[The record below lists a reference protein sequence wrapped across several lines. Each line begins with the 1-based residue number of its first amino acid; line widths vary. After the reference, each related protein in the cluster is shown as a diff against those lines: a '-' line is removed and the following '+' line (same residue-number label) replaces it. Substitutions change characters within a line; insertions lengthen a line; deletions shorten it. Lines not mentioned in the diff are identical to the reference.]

1 MGLKVYGHR
10 MSQPAR
16 AVYIFC
22 KMNGIE
28 FEEIS
33 VNFFTKKT
41 ASPVFQEINPM
52 KQVPAIVHGTFK
64 LFESHAILRYLACAF
79 PGVPDHWY
87 PADLQKR
94 AKIDS
99 VLDWH
104 HLNLRHGALRLVQAV
119 ALAPKLGRQPNPQV
133 AIEAEKLLSESLE
146 KIETF
151 WLQGSGPFLLG
162 NSEPSIADLSLV
174 CEIMQLE
181 VLDDKDIDR
190 ILGPHKKVQQWM
202 EDTKTATKP
211 HFEEIHGVLF
221 EVKAELQKQRLLG
234 ANNA

>member
-22 KMNGIE
+22 KMNGID

-33 VNFFTKKT
+33 VNFFTGET
-41 ASPVFQEINPM
+41 SSPEYQEINPM
-52 KQVPAIVHGTFK
+52 KQVPAIVHGSLK
-64 LFESHAILRYLACAF
+64 LWESHAILRYLACAF

-87 PADLQKR
+87 PIDLHKR
-94 AKIDS
+94 AKIES

-119 ALAPKLGRQPNPQV
+119 VLAPKLGRPPNPQV
-133 AIEAEKLLSESLE
+133 AAEAEKLLCESLE
-146 KIETF
+146 KIETV
-151 WLQGSGPFLLG
+151 WLKESGPFLLG

-181 VLDDKDIDR
+181 VLDEKDIDR
-190 ILGPHKKVQQWM
+190 ILGPRKIVQQWM
-202 EDTKTATKP
+202 EDTKNATKP
-211 HFEEIHGVLF
+211 HFEEIHGLLY
-221 EVKAELQKQRLLG
+221 ETKAELRKQRLG